1 MVYLITAKELG
12 NKIYPKPFLDRL
24 GERCYVNWFC
34 LLKLLA
40 PSSVRELFNPR
51 GDPMRK
57 YETFFII
64 DPDLSDETYSALD
77 NKVRSI
83 VTLNGGE
90 VLTYVPWGKRKLAYA
105 IRKRTR
111 GLYVLMEYSGGPKL
125 VAELERNLRIDERI
139 LKFITIMLE
148 ERFDPEKERERKA
161 QAAVVPFVEDEESSE
176 IPLGGG
182 EEEEMPEDF
191 EAEGLMDEEKD

>member
-1 MVYLITAKELG
+1 
-12 NKIYPKPFLDRL
+12 
-24 GERCYVNWFC
+24 
-34 LLKLLA
+34 
-40 PSSVRELFNPR
+40 
-51 GDPMRK
+51 MRK

-191 EAEGLMDEEKD
+191 DVEGLKDEDKD

>member
-1 MVYLITAKELG
+1 
-12 NKIYPKPFLDRL
+12 
-24 GERCYVNWFC
+24 
-34 LLKLLA
+34 
-40 PSSVRELFNPR
+40 
-51 GDPMRK
+51 MRK

-64 DPDLSDETYSALD
+64 DPDLSDETTAALD
-77 NKVRSI
+77 NKVQSVI
-83 VTLNGGE
+83 VSNGGE

-111 GLYVLMEYSGGPKL
+111 GLYVLMEYSGGPQL

-139 LKFITIMLE
+139 LKFITVMLE
-148 ERFDPEKERERKA
+148 ERFDPEKERERRA
-161 QAAVVPFVEDEESSE
+161 QASLVPFVEDEESAE
-176 IPLGGG
+176 IPLGGE